1 MLFKIAK
8 KSPNIWATIVRNFD
22 AITFLNSPNWSHCL
36 QSKKILVGWLSAHL
50 LFVDAKSLSYIFN
63 LSHVSSLP
71 LFLFRTDTRTFFSLP
86 FSIDTHSRT
95 LNKNTVAH
103 SIVSPASSL
112 NAQTLASDLSLSFSL
127 SLCLTHSLSHTH
139 TRAFSVTLSNFYN
152 SPSQPS
158 VVSKCFALQTKT
170 VTTQNKNHRFQNFL
184 KFQIFGRILKFF
196 LRSSLLTIALNTFIK
211 SFKLLLTLSTT

>member
-1 MLFKIAK
+1 MR
-8 KSPNIWATIVRNFD
+8 P
-22 AITFLNSPNWSHCL
+22 
-36 QSKKILVGWLSAHL
+36 
-50 LFVDAKSLSYIFN
+50 SLSLTLVQFLTHALSLTLS
-63 LSHVSSLP
+63 LSHRHSHIHLSP
-71 LFLFRTDTRTFFSLP
+71 P

-184 KFQIFGRILKFF
+184 KFQIFGRILKLF
-196 LRSSLLTIALNTFIK
+196 LRSSLLTIVLNTFIK
-211 SFKLLLTLSTT
+211 SFKLLLTLATT